1 MLGDNGMLE
10 YNVNANTGAILKI
23 EDEHI
28 RGKLMSFITG
38 LTKQDLKNEKT
49 GLAEAVGMA

>member
-28 RGKLMSFITG
+28 RGKLMSFING
-38 LTKQDLKNEKT
+38 ITKQDLKNEKT